1 MQVNMADPHII
12 LETHLYSLPP
22 NGAPPWIRSFHLRL
36 CPTAATKGD
45 ILTLVRNSVVRI
57 GRADP
62 VVEAQVTLFFTRN
75 GHVASLPGASN
86 LGTNTV
92 AVPIYQPA
100 HLINYSVPCFPQQQ
114 QLGAPG
120 WPLALTY
127 ANGVNWLHSYGPG
140 GMMGMGG
147 GQQQQQVIVGGQIGF
162 INVNV
167 PSVNISGGR
176 PVVSD
181 VVREARLDGI
191 AGAALGGMLEW
202 VGGPN
207 GLKLIVIV
215 DVDGRDVLPAVITL
229 PEAPA
234 VATPPAAPATS
245 PPVAEDAPA
254 EPAAE

>member
-1 MQVNMADPHII
+1 MAEPHII

-36 CPTAATKGD
+36 CPTAATKAD

-75 GHVASLPGASN
+75 GHQPRHQHRRRPDLPASSAD
-86 LGTNTV
+86 
-92 AVPIYQPA
+92 
-100 HLINYSVPCFPQQQ
+100 
-114 QLGAPG
+114 QL
-120 WPLALTY
+120 LR
-127 ANGVNWLHSYGPG
+127 
-140 GMMGMGG
+140 MMGMGG
-147 GQQQQQVIVGGQIGF
+147 GQQQQQIIVGGQIGF

-167 PSVNISGGR
+167 PTVNVSGGR

-191 AGAALGGMLEW
+191 AEAALGGMLEW

>member
-1 MQVNMADPHII
+1 MADPHII

-36 CPTAATKGD
+36 CSTAATKAD

-62 VVEAQVTLFFTRN
+62 VVEAQVMLFFTRN

-92 AVPIYQPA
+92 AVPIYQPPQ
-100 HLINYSVPCFPQQQ
+100 LINYSVPCFPQQQ
-114 QLGAPG
+114 HMGAPG

-140 GMMGMGG
+140 GVMGIGG
-147 GQQQQQVIVGGQIGF
+147 GQQQQQQVIVGGQVGF
-162 INVNV
+162 INVHVPTVNV
-167 PSVNISGGR
+167 SGGR
-176 PVVSD
+176 SVVSN

-191 AGAALGGMLEW
+191 AEGALGGMLEW

-215 DVDGRDVLPAVITL
+215 DIDGRDVLPAVITL
-229 PEAPA
+229 QEAPA
-234 VATPPAAPATS
+234 VATSPAAPATS

>member
-1 MQVNMADPHII
+1 MADPHII

-36 CPTAATKGD
+36 CPTAATKTD

-86 LGTNTV
+86 LGTNTM
-92 AVPIYQPA
+92 
-100 HLINYSVPCFPQQQ
+100 
-114 QLGAPG
+114 GAPG

-167 PSVNISGGR
+167 PTVNVSGGR
-176 PVVSD
+176 PVVCD

-191 AGAALGGMLEW
+191 AEGALGGLLEW

-229 PEAPA
+229 PETPA
-234 VATPPAAPATS
+234 VVTPPAAPATS
-245 PPVAEDAPA
+245 WLRKTPPPSLRPSKHFDACG
-254 EPAAE
+254 

>member
-1 MQVNMADPHII
+1 MADPYII

-36 CPTAATKGD
+36 CPTAATKAE
-45 ILTLVRNSVVRI
+45 ILTLVRNSLVRI

-86 LGTNTV
+86 LATNTV
-92 AVPIYQPA
+92 AVPIYQPPQ
-100 HLINYSVPCFPQQQ
+100 LINYSVPYVLQQPQM
-114 QLGAPG
+114 GALG

-147 GQQQQQVIVGGQIGF
+147 GQQQQQMIVGGQIGF

-167 PSVNISGGR
+167 STVNVSGGH
-176 PVVSD
+176 PVVSN

-191 AGAALGGMLEW
+191 AEGVLGGMLEW

-229 PEAPA
+229 PETSAA
-234 VATPPAAPATS
+234 VTPPEAPATS
-245 PPVAEDAPA
+245 PPAAEDAPA